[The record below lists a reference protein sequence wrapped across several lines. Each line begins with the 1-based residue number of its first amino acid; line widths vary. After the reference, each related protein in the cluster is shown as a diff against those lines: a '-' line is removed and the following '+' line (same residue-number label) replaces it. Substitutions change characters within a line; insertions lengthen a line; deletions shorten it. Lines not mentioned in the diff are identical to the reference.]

1 MSNKKRILFVTESH
15 KIASGF
21 GVYAKEIISRIHSTN
36 KYDIAQLACYSS
48 PEDFHDTDWL
58 IYGNAP
64 MHHEDEYKKQHN
76 EYPQIQWGF
85 LKFEHVCL
93 DFKPDV
99 VVTWRDPWMDAYIS
113 DSIYLPF
120 FHWVWM
126 PTVDSYPQK
135 ADWLYTFKKCDGLL
149 AYSEYG
155 IRSLSKQTNNR
166 IVPKACASPAID
178 PSVFNIVPN
187 KSKHKES
194 FGLESDSFIIGTVMR
209 NQKRKMFPELMK
221 SFKDF
226 LIKAPNEIS
235 KKSYLYLHTSHPE
248 KQGWD
253 ITSLIHEYGI
263 GSKVLVTYFCQECKN
278 YFPSHYRDALTICNK
293 CGKRSATMPGV
304 SNGIDHENL
313 VDIYNLMDIYIQYA
327 ICEGFGMPQ
336 VEAAACGVPIASI
349 DYSAMEDVVKYCNGY
364 SIKANLE
371 REFETNADRSR
382 ANNDDLVKILLNN
395 AKQTEQERK
404 KHRLET
410 RKGCITRYTWDN
422 AAKSWINYFDT
433 IEFKKLETK
442 WDYPSIMNEPP
453 NEIPEGLDNQ
463 KFSEWIFS
471 KLIQDEDDVYGYKM
485 LSMLR
490 DLNFG
495 ASTGF
500 GKLDNFNQKIAF
512 KESKRI
518 ADRRYFFDRLRTN
531 DINNDEP
538 QTFIVEAHKR
548 LKR

>member
-21 GVYAKEIISRIHSTN
+21 GVYANEVIPRINATN
-36 KYDIAQLACYSS
+36 KYEIAQLASYSS

-64 MHHEDEYKKQHN
+64 MAHENEYKKQHN

-93 DFKPDV
+93 DFKPDI
-99 VVTWRDPWMDAYIS
+99 VVTWRDPWMDSYIA

-120 FHWVWM
+120 FHWAWM

-135 ADWLYTFKKCDGLL
+135 IEWLYIFNKCDGLL

-178 PSVFNIVPN
+178 PNVFNIIPN

-194 FGLESDSFIIGTVMR
+194 FGLEGDSFIVGTVMR
-209 NQKRKMFPELMK
+209 NQKRKMYPELMS

-226 LIKAPNEIS
+226 LNQAPKDIS
-235 KKSYLYLHTSHPE
+235 KKSYLYLHTSYPE
-248 KQGWD
+248 RQGWD
-253 ITSLIHEYGI
+253 ITSLAHEYGI
-263 GSKVLVTYFCQECKN
+263 GSKILVTYYCQECKY
-278 YFPSHYRDALTICNK
+278 YFPSHYRDALTVCNK
-293 CGKRSATMPGV
+293 CGRRSATMPGV
-304 SNGIDHENL
+304 SNGINHENL
-313 VDIYNLMDIYIQYA
+313 VDIYNLMDLYIQYA

-349 DYSAMEDVVKYCNGY
+349 NYSAMEDVIKYCRGY
-364 SIKANLE
+364 SIESNLE
-371 REFETNADRSR
+371 KEFETNAYRSR
-382 ANNDDLVKILLNN
+382 SNNKELTSIMLKFS
-395 AKQTEQERK
+395 KQTEQEK
-404 KHRLET
+404 KQQRLET

-422 AAKSWINYFDT
+422 TIKAWENYFDNV
-433 IEFKKLETK
+433 EHKNLKGK
-442 WDYPSIMNEPP
+442 WNSPALMNEPP
-453 NEIPEGLDNQ
+453 TKIPDKMDNQ
-463 KFSEWIFS
+463 KFVEWIFS
-471 KLIQDEDDVYGYKM
+471 KLIQNEEDVYNYKM

-490 DLNFG
+490 DLNYG
-495 ASTGF
+495 ASLDF
-500 GKLDNFNQKIAF
+500 GKLGNFNQKIAF
-512 KESKRI
+512 EESKKI
-518 ADRRYFFDRLRTN
+518 ADRRYFFDMLRTN
-531 DINNDEP
+531 DTKNE
-538 QTFIVEAHKR
+538 THSFIIEAHKR